1 MEYFGPRRVS
11 RGGLGKEEEEIR
23 VRVRARVRF
32 LTERSKGSATCVT
45 LRPSEKYHRR
55 PACVL
60 E

>member
-11 RGGLGKEEEEIR
+11 RGGLGKEEEEI
-23 VRVRARVRF
+23 RVRARVRF